1 MKKEL
6 DDVREVMI
14 RTHEENIGHRLT
26 LAEKEDSIKV
36 GGFFS
41 SSFFLILVE
50 RWNAVTYLFQ
60 FQNSVF

>member
-36 GGFFS
+36 G
-41 SSFFLILVE
+41 SFF
-50 RWNAVTYLFQ
+50 FG
-60 FQNSVF
+60 FS